1 MVYFLHPEFFDWNR
15 QLLHTGYAVY
25 LSDLKWPFVFDR
37 DNNKKGI
44 FISILFISFH
54 ISLLSIFVSFSVI
67 LSPYHP
73 FTLRFP
79 RFMSNTTS
87 SLYFIFVQEMIK
99 WCKTVFTLLNC
110 AEFGLSFY
118 LQSGGTTI
126 PMEHNTVRFVD
137 NFSAGTRGS
146 ASTEYFL
153 EAGYA
158 VIFLY
163 RLVK

>member
-1 MVYFLHPEFFDWNR
+1 M
-15 QLLHTGYAVY
+15 
-25 LSDLKWPFVFDR
+25 
-37 DNNKKGI
+37 
-44 FISILFISFH
+44 FIL
-54 ISLLSIFVSFSVI
+54 
-67 LSPYHP
+67 
-73 FTLRFP
+73 
-79 RFMSNTTS
+79 
-87 SLYFIFVQEMIK
+87 
-99 WCKTVFTLLNC
+99 
-110 AEFGLSFY
+110 FY